1 MKKLPMFCGF
11 ICAMLATSPAVFAN
25 SRDTS
30 YNNKTNTPADAGLQ
44 LPAGF
49 KATIIATGL
58 KGARHLAVTK
68 QGGIYVK
75 LSSLKEGKGIYY
87 LKDNGDGIVKIQ
99 YGFGDYPGTG
109 IFIKNNYLYASSND
123 DVFRYKL
130 NEKGEVISP
139 DKPEKIVEGLV
150 NHNRDNSKSIA
161 VDDNNNLYVNCGSYS
176 NSCLVNG
183 SSLKG
188 PMPCPLLDSVGGI
201 WKFKTNKLNQ
211 GYNQGVRYA
220 TGFKNVVGLDWN
232 KNTQSLFIMHHGR
245 DQFHDLYPQF
255 YSEEQANSQ
264 PAETMYEVHKG
275 SDGGWPYV
283 YYDAKLHKKML
294 APEYGGDGV
303 RESGETAQDPVADF
317 PAHLGPN
324 GLLFYTGKQFPAK
337 YLNGAFIAFHAK
349 SPVLQKGYLV
359 AFVPFKKNKPAGEW
373 EIFADHFAADP
384 ADQPKPCGLAQG
396 HDGSIYIA
404 DDAKGNIYQVKY
416 KL

>member
-1 MKKLPMFCGF
+1 MTIDILDTYTKCNPSFRVVDKLPQRVLTNPSEG
-11 ICAMLATSPAVFAN
+11 FAN
-25 SRDTS
+25 
-30 YNNKTNTPADAGLQ
+30 NGADNEEANLICRVHDQ
-44 LPAGF
+44 ITCSHTCY
-49 KATIIATGL
+49 TIL
-58 KGARHLAVTK
+58 DL
-68 QGGIYVK
+68 
-75 LSSLKEGKGIYY
+75 L
-87 LKDNGDGIVKIQ
+87 
-99 YGFGDYPGTG
+99 GTG
-109 IFIKNNYLYASSND
+109 TFGQVFRCQKDGTKEVVAIKIIKNNYLYASSND

-232 KNTQSLFIMHHGR
+232 RNTQSLFIMQHGR

-255 YSEEQANSQ
+255 YTAEEANSQ

-396 HDGSIYIA
+396 PDGSIYVA